1 MKEDRQIEQSEING
15 LILAAILSNGFSEN
29 YRNMARIVD
38 AVGKTAELNAIEN
51 PLNVIREGVSKE
63 ITESLLQI
71 EKLCDL
77 LDIPMKDLIP
87 RGRN

>member
-71 EKLCDL
+71 EVVRS
-77 LDIPMKDLIP
+77 P
-87 RGRN
+87 RYPNERSNPKG